1 MQVSCDQEQNNKSS
15 IVVETPEENEKESSN
30 KGKRKKKKERGRWS
44 GAMTSWQ
51 GKQNSSRAE
60 KLNTNQSEQG
70 LRECDVARREQLAA
84 CGHL

>member
-15 IVVETPEENEKESSN
+15 IAVETPEENEKESSN
-30 KGKRKKKKERGRWS
+30 KGKRKKKERGRWS

-70 LRECDVARREQLAA
+70 LRECYVARREQLAA